1 MNFFGGVQ
9 NQIDL
14 IKTSLRGEDFNVK
27 VLSPDSPDFNIGE
40 AIKIPFNGSIAP
52 IKLFPKR
59 KIIKES
65 LKWADI
71 IHIHEPFIPLFFWRI
86 PVNSKTI
93 ITHHSSISIFISSIQ
108 KMLIKNERKAAKITA
123 VSNEAAKNVVQAL
136 NVRIVP
142 NAIAPEEMNID
153 FNTSR
158 DILFIGRNERRKNF
172 KLYYQLSELLKNS
185 NYSFRA
191 ITNKNIRA
199 PNVELYLNPDDEIKN
214 EVLKISSI
222 YLAVNTHG
230 ESFGI
235 TILEAINAG
244 CIAVCSD
251 ITPFKDL
258 LGDSGV
264 YFKNNDLEDLKQ
276 TVERLVKSDMRAI
289 YNNQKKH
296 IDKYSL
302 NKVIPSWISLYTQ
315 TVSYTHLTLPTK
327 RIV

>member
-86 PVNSKTI
+86 PVNTKTI
-93 ITHHSSISIFISSIQ
+93 ITHHSSISMLISSIQ

-123 VSNEAAKNVVQAL
+123 VSNEAAKNVVQGL

-142 NAIAPEEMNID
+142 NAIAPEEMNIY

-258 LGDSGV
+258 LGDTGV
-264 YFKNNDLEDLKQ
+264 YFKNNNLEDLKQ
-276 TVERLVKSDMRAI
+276 TVERLVKSDMGAI

-302 NKVIPSWISLYTQ
+302 NKVMPSWISLYTQ
-315 TVSYTHLTLPTK
+315 
-327 RIV
+327 I

>member
-1 MNFFGGVQ
+1 MSINLLLVSPYSMNSFGGVQ

-93 ITHHSSISIFISSIQ
+93 ITHHSSISMLISSIQ

-123 VSNEAAKNVVQAL
+123 VSNEAAKNVVQGL

-158 DILFIGRNERRKNF
+158 DILFIGRNEIRKNF

-185 NYSFRA
+185 NYNFRA

-244 CIAVCSD
+244 CTAVCSD

-264 YFKNNDLEDLKQ
+264 YFKNNNLEDLKQ

-302 NKVIPSWISLYTQ
+302 NKVMPSWISLYTQ
-315 TVSYTHLTLPTK
+315 
-327 RIV
+327 I

>member
-14 IKTSLRGEDFNVK
+14 IKASLRGEDFNVK

-93 ITHHSSISIFISSIQ
+93 ITHHSSISMLISSIQ

-123 VSNEAAKNVVQAL
+123 VSNEAAKNVVQGL

-244 CIAVCSD
+244 CTAVCSD

-258 LGDSGV
+258 LGDTGV
-264 YFKNNDLEDLKQ
+264 YFKNNNLEDLKQ

-302 NKVIPSWISLYTQ
+302 NKVMPSWISLYTQ
-315 TVSYTHLTLPTK
+315 
-327 RIV
+327 I

>member
-1 MNFFGGVQ
+1 MNSFGGVQ

-93 ITHHSSISIFISSIQ
+93 ITHHSSISMLISSIQ

-123 VSNEAAKNVVQAL
+123 VSNEAAKNVVQGL

-158 DILFIGRNERRKNF
+158 DILFIGRNEIRKNF

-244 CIAVCSD
+244 CTAVCSD

-264 YFKNNDLEDLKQ
+264 YFKNNNLEDLKQ
-276 TVERLVKSDMRAI
+276 TVERLVKSDMGAI
-289 YNNQKKH
+289 YNIQKKH

-302 NKVIPSWISLYTQ
+302 NKVMPSWISLYTQ
-315 TVSYTHLTLPTK
+315 
-327 RIV
+327 I

>member
-1 MNFFGGVQ
+1 MSINLLLVSPYSMNFFGGVQ

-86 PVNSKTI
+86 PVNTKTI
-93 ITHHSSISIFISSIQ
+93 ITHHSSISMLISSIQ

-123 VSNEAAKNVVQAL
+123 VSNEAAKNVVQGL

-142 NAIAPEEMNID
+142 NAIAPEEMNIY

-244 CIAVCSD
+244 CTAVCSD

-264 YFKNNDLEDLKQ
+264 YFKNNNLEDLKQ

-302 NKVIPSWISLYTQ
+302 NKVMPSWISLYTQ
-315 TVSYTHLTLPTK
+315 
-327 RIV
+327 I

>member
-14 IKTSLRGEDFNVK
+14 IKASLRAEDFNVK

-71 IHIHEPFIPLFFWRI
+71 IHIHEPFIPLCFWRI

-123 VSNEAAKNVVQAL
+123 VSNEAAKNVVQGL

-244 CIAVCSD
+244 CTAVCSD

-264 YFKNNDLEDLKQ
+264 YFKNNNLEDLKQ

-302 NKVIPSWISLYTQ
+302 NKVMPSWISLYTQ
-315 TVSYTHLTLPTK
+315 
-327 RIV
+327 I

>member
-1 MNFFGGVQ
+1 MSINLLLVSPYSMNSFGGVQ

-93 ITHHSSISIFISSIQ
+93 ITHHSSISMLISSIQ

-123 VSNEAAKNVVQAL
+123 VSNEAAKNVVQGL

-158 DILFIGRNERRKNF
+158 DILFIGRNEIRKNF

-185 NYSFRA
+185 NYNFRA

-244 CIAVCSD
+244 CTAVCSD

-264 YFKNNDLEDLKQ
+264 YFKNNNLEDLKQ

-302 NKVIPSWISLYTQ
+302 NKVMPAWISLYTQ
-315 TVSYTHLTLPTK
+315 
-327 RIV
+327 I

>member
-14 IKTSLRGEDFNVK
+14 IKASLRGEDFNVK

-71 IHIHEPFIPLFFWRI
+71 IHIHEPFIPLCFWRI

-123 VSNEAAKNVVQAL
+123 VSNEAAKNVVQGL

-244 CIAVCSD
+244 CTAVCSD

-264 YFKNNDLEDLKQ
+264 YFKNNNLEDLKQ

-315 TVSYTHLTLPTK
+315 
-327 RIV
+327 I

>member
-14 IKTSLRGEDFNVK
+14 IKASLRGEDFNVK

-71 IHIHEPFIPLFFWRI
+71 IHIHEPFIPLCFWRI

-123 VSNEAAKNVVQAL
+123 VSNEAAKNVVQGL

-142 NAIAPEEMNID
+142 NAIAPEEMNIY

-258 LGDSGV
+258 LGDTGV
-264 YFKNNDLEDLKQ
+264 YFKNNNLEDLKQ

-302 NKVIPSWISLYTQ
+302 NKVMPSWISLYTQ
-315 TVSYTHLTLPTK
+315 
-327 RIV
+327 I

>member
-1 MNFFGGVQ
+1 MSINLLLVSPYSMNFFGGVQ

-14 IKTSLRGEDFNVK
+14 IKVSLRGEDFNVK

-59 KIIKES
+59 KIINES

-93 ITHHSSISIFISSIQ
+93 ITHHSSISMLISSIQ
-108 KMLIKNERKAAKITA
+108 KILIKNERKAARITA
-123 VSNEAAKNVVQAL
+123 VSNEAAKNVVQGL

-185 NYSFRA
+185 NYIFRA
-191 ITNKNIRA
+191 ITNKNIRS
-199 PNVELYLNPDDEIKN
+199 PNVELYVNPDDEIKN

-244 CIAVCSD
+244 CTAVCSD

-264 YFKNNDLEDLKQ
+264 YFKNNNLEDLKQ
-276 TVERLVKSDMRAI
+276 TVERLVESDMGAI

-302 NKVIPSWISLYTQ
+302 KKVMPSWISLYTQ
-315 TVSYTHLTLPTK
+315 
-327 RIV
+327 I

>member
-1 MNFFGGVQ
+1 M
-9 NQIDL
+9 
-14 IKTSLRGEDFNVK
+14 K

-93 ITHHSSISIFISSIQ
+93 ITHHSSISMLISSIQ

-123 VSNEAAKNVVQAL
+123 VSNEAAKNVVQGL

-158 DILFIGRNERRKNF
+158 DILFIGRNEIRKNF

-244 CIAVCSD
+244 CTAVCSD

-264 YFKNNDLEDLKQ
+264 YFKNNNLEDLKQ

-302 NKVIPSWISLYTQ
+302 NKVMPSWISLYTQ
-315 TVSYTHLTLPTK
+315 
-327 RIV
+327 I

>member
-1 MNFFGGVQ
+1 MNSFGGVQ

-93 ITHHSSISIFISSIQ
+93 ITHHSSISMLISSIQ

-123 VSNEAAKNVVQAL
+123 VSNEAAKNVVQGL

-158 DILFIGRNERRKNF
+158 DILFIGRNEIRKNF

-244 CIAVCSD
+244 CTAVCSD

-264 YFKNNDLEDLKQ
+264 YFKNNNLEDLKQ

-302 NKVIPSWISLYTQ
+302 NKVMPSWISLYTQ
-315 TVSYTHLTLPTK
+315 
-327 RIV
+327 I

>member
-1 MNFFGGVQ
+1 MSINLLLVSPYSMNFFGGVQ

-93 ITHHSSISIFISSIQ
+93 ITHHSSISMLISSIQ

-123 VSNEAAKNVVQAL
+123 VSNEAAKNVVQGL

-258 LGDSGV
+258 LGDTGV
-264 YFKNNDLEDLKQ
+264 YFKNNNLEDLKQ
-276 TVERLVKSDMRAI
+276 TVERLFKSDMGAI

-302 NKVIPSWISLYTQ
+302 NKVMPSWISLYTQ
-315 TVSYTHLTLPTK
+315 
-327 RIV
+327 I

>member
-1 MNFFGGVQ
+1 MSINLLLVSPYSMNSFGGVQ

-93 ITHHSSISIFISSIQ
+93 ITHHSSISMLISSIQ

-123 VSNEAAKNVVQAL
+123 VSNEAAKNVVQGL

-158 DILFIGRNERRKNF
+158 DILFIGRNEIRKNF

-244 CIAVCSD
+244 CTAVCSD

-264 YFKNNDLEDLKQ
+264 YFKNNNLEDLKQ

-302 NKVIPSWISLYTQ
+302 NKVMPSWISLYTQ
-315 TVSYTHLTLPTK
+315 
-327 RIV
+327 I

>member
-1 MNFFGGVQ
+1 MSINLLLVSPYSMNFFGGVQ

-14 IKTSLRGEDFNVK
+14 IKASLRGEDFNVK

-93 ITHHSSISIFISSIQ
+93 ITHHSSISMLISSIQ

-123 VSNEAAKNVVQAL
+123 VSNEAAKNVVQGL

-244 CIAVCSD
+244 CTAVCSD

-258 LGDSGV
+258 LGDTGV
-264 YFKNNDLEDLKQ
+264 YFKNNNLEDLKQ
-276 TVERLVKSDMRAI
+276 TVERLVKSDMGAI

-302 NKVIPSWISLYTQ
+302 NKVMPSWISLYTQ
-315 TVSYTHLTLPTK
+315 
-327 RIV
+327 I

>member
-1 MNFFGGVQ
+1 MSINLLLVSPYSMNFFGGVQ

-93 ITHHSSISIFISSIQ
+93 ITHHSSISMLISSIQ

-123 VSNEAAKNVVQAL
+123 VSNEAAKNVVQGL

-158 DILFIGRNERRKNF
+158 DILFIGRNEIRKNF

-244 CIAVCSD
+244 CTAVCSD

-264 YFKNNDLEDLKQ
+264 YFKNNNLEDLKQ

-302 NKVIPSWISLYTQ
+302 NKVMPSWISLYTQ
-315 TVSYTHLTLPTK
+315 
-327 RIV
+327 I

>member
-27 VLSPDSPDFNIGE
+27 VLSPDSPDFNVGE
-40 AIKIPFNGSIAP
+40 AIKIHFNGSIAP

-86 PVNSKTI
+86 PVNTKTI
-93 ITHHSSISIFISSIQ
+93 ITHHSSISMLISSIQ

-123 VSNEAAKNVVQAL
+123 VSNEAAKNVVQGL

-142 NAIAPEEMNID
+142 NAIAPEEMNIY

-264 YFKNNDLEDLKQ
+264 YFKNNNLEDLKQ

-302 NKVIPSWISLYTQ
+302 NKVMPSWISLYTQ
-315 TVSYTHLTLPTK
+315 
-327 RIV
+327 I

>member
-1 MNFFGGVQ
+1 MSINLLLVSPYSMNFFGGVQ

-14 IKTSLRGEDFNVK
+14 IKASLRAEDFNVK

-71 IHIHEPFIPLFFWRI
+71 IHIHEPFIPLCFWRI

-123 VSNEAAKNVVQAL
+123 VSNEAAKNVVQGL

-244 CIAVCSD
+244 CTAVCSD

-276 TVERLVKSDMRAI
+276 TVERLVISDMRAI

-302 NKVIPSWISLYTQ
+302 NKVMPSWISLYTQ
-315 TVSYTHLTLPTK
+315 
-327 RIV
+327 I

>member
-14 IKTSLRGEDFNVK
+14 IKASLRGEDFNVK

-93 ITHHSSISIFISSIQ
+93 ITHHSSISMLISSIQ

-123 VSNEAAKNVVQAL
+123 VSNEAAKNVVQGL

-244 CIAVCSD
+244 CTAVCSD

-264 YFKNNDLEDLKQ
+264 YFKNNNLEDLKQ

-289 YNNQKKH
+289 YNKQKKH

-302 NKVIPSWISLYTQ
+302 NKVMPSWISLYTQ
-315 TVSYTHLTLPTK
+315 
-327 RIV
+327 I

>member
-14 IKTSLRGEDFNVK
+14 IKASLRAEDFNVK

-71 IHIHEPFIPLFFWRI
+71 IHIHEPFIPLCFWRI

-123 VSNEAAKNVVQAL
+123 VSNEAAKNVVQGL

-244 CIAVCSD
+244 CTAVCSD

-315 TVSYTHLTLPTK
+315 
-327 RIV
+327 I

>member
-1 MNFFGGVQ
+1 MNSFGGVQ

-93 ITHHSSISIFISSIQ
+93 ITHHSSISMLISSIQ

-123 VSNEAAKNVVQAL
+123 VSNEAAKNVVQGL

-158 DILFIGRNERRKNF
+158 DILFIGRNEIRKNF

-185 NYSFRA
+185 NYRFRA

-244 CIAVCSD
+244 CTAVCSD

-264 YFKNNDLEDLKQ
+264 YFKNNNLEDLKQ

-302 NKVIPSWISLYTQ
+302 NKVMPSWISLYTQ
-315 TVSYTHLTLPTK
+315 
-327 RIV
+327 I

>member
-1 MNFFGGVQ
+1 MSINLLLVSPYSMNFFGGVQ

-14 IKTSLRGEDFNVK
+14 IKASLRGEDFNVK

-71 IHIHEPFIPLFFWRI
+71 IHIHEPFIPLCFWRI

-93 ITHHSSISIFISSIQ
+93 ITHHSSISMLISSIQ

-123 VSNEAAKNVVQAL
+123 VSNEAAKNVVQGL

-244 CIAVCSD
+244 CTAVCSD

-264 YFKNNDLEDLKQ
+264 YFKNNNLEDLKQ
-276 TVERLVKSDMRAI
+276 TVERLFKSDMGAI
-289 YNNQKKH
+289 YNKQKKH

-315 TVSYTHLTLPTK
+315 
-327 RIV
+327 I

>member
-14 IKTSLRGEDFNVK
+14 IKASLRGEDFNVK

-71 IHIHEPFIPLFFWRI
+71 IHIHEPFIPLCFWRI
-86 PVNSKTI
+86 PVNTKTI
-93 ITHHSSISIFISSIQ
+93 ITHHSSISMLISSIQ

-123 VSNEAAKNVVQAL
+123 VSNEAAKNVVQGL

-244 CIAVCSD
+244 CIAVCSG

-258 LGDSGV
+258 LGDTGV
-264 YFKNNDLEDLKQ
+264 YFKNNNLEDLKQ
-276 TVERLVKSDMRAI
+276 TVERLFKSDMGAI
-289 YNNQKKH
+289 YNKQKKH

-302 NKVIPSWISLYTQ
+302 NKVMPSWISLYTQ
-315 TVSYTHLTLPTK
+315 
-327 RIV
+327 I

>member
-1 MNFFGGVQ
+1 MSINLLLVSPYSMNFFGGVQ

-86 PVNSKTI
+86 PVNTKTI
-93 ITHHSSISIFISSIQ
+93 ITHHSSISMLISSIQ

-123 VSNEAAKNVVQAL
+123 VSNEAAKNVVQGL

-142 NAIAPEEMNID
+142 NAIAPEEMNIY

-258 LGDSGV
+258 LGDTGV
-264 YFKNNDLEDLKQ
+264 YFKNNNLEDLKQ
-276 TVERLVKSDMRAI
+276 TVERLVKSDMGAI
-289 YNNQKKH
+289 YNKQKKH

-302 NKVIPSWISLYTQ
+302 NKVMPSWISLYTQ
-315 TVSYTHLTLPTK
+315 
-327 RIV
+327 I

>member
-1 MNFFGGVQ
+1 MSINLLLVSPYSMNFFGGVQ

-93 ITHHSSISIFISSIQ
+93 ITHHSSISMLISSIQ

-123 VSNEAAKNVVQAL
+123 VSNEAAKNVVQGL

-142 NAIAPEEMNID
+142 NAIAPEEMNIY

-244 CIAVCSD
+244 CTAVCSD

-264 YFKNNDLEDLKQ
+264 YFKNNNLEDLKQ

-302 NKVIPSWISLYTQ
+302 NKVMPSWISLYTQ
-315 TVSYTHLTLPTK
+315 
-327 RIV
+327 I

>member
-14 IKTSLRGEDFNVK
+14 IKASLPGEDFNVK

-93 ITHHSSISIFISSIQ
+93 ITHHSSISILISSIQ

-123 VSNEAAKNVVQAL
+123 VSNEAAKNVVQGL

-172 KLYYQLSELLKNS
+172 KLYYQLSELFKNS

-199 PNVELYLNPDDEIKN
+199 PNVKLYLNPDDEIKN
-214 EVLKISSI
+214 EVLKVSSI

-244 CIAVCSD
+244 CTAVCSD

-264 YFKNNDLEDLKQ
+264 YFKNNNLEDLKQ
-276 TVERLVKSDMRAI
+276 TVERLVRSDMRAI

-302 NKVIPSWISLYTQ
+302 NKVMPSWISLYTQ
-315 TVSYTHLTLPTK
+315 
-327 RIV
+327 I

>member
-1 MNFFGGVQ
+1 MSINLLLVSPYSMNFFGGVQ

-86 PVNSKTI
+86 PVNTKTI
-93 ITHHSSISIFISSIQ
+93 ITHHSSISMLISSIQ

-123 VSNEAAKNVVQAL
+123 VSNEAAKNVVQGL

-142 NAIAPEEMNID
+142 NAIAPEEMNIY

-258 LGDSGV
+258 LGDTGV
-264 YFKNNDLEDLKQ
+264 YFKNNNLEDLKQ

-302 NKVIPSWISLYTQ
+302 NKVMPSWISLYTQ
-315 TVSYTHLTLPTK
+315 
-327 RIV
+327 I

>member
-14 IKTSLRGEDFNVK
+14 IKASLRAEDFNVK

-71 IHIHEPFIPLFFWRI
+71 IHIHEPFIPLCFWRI

-123 VSNEAAKNVVQAL
+123 VSNEAAKNVVQGL

-191 ITNKNIRA
+191 ITN
-199 PNVELYLNPDDEIKN
+199 E
-214 EVLKISSI
+214 
-222 YLAVNTHG
+222 
-230 ESFGI
+230 
-235 TILEAINAG
+235 
-244 CIAVCSD
+244 
-251 ITPFKDL
+251 
-258 LGDSGV
+258 
-264 YFKNNDLEDLKQ
+264 
-276 TVERLVKSDMRAI
+276 
-289 YNNQKKH
+289 
-296 IDKYSL
+296 
-302 NKVIPSWISLYTQ
+302 
-315 TVSYTHLTLPTK
+315 
-327 RIV
+327 

>member
-14 IKTSLRGEDFNVK
+14 IKASLRAEDFNVK

-71 IHIHEPFIPLFFWRI
+71 IHIHEPFIPLCFWRI

-123 VSNEAAKNVVQAL
+123 VSNEAAKNVVQGL

-153 FNTSR
+153 FNTSH

-244 CIAVCSD
+244 CTAVCSD

-315 TVSYTHLTLPTK
+315 
-327 RIV
+327 I

>member
-1 MNFFGGVQ
+1 MSINLLLVSPYSMNFFGGVQ

-86 PVNSKTI
+86 PVNTKTI
-93 ITHHSSISIFISSIQ
+93 ITHHTSISMLISSIQ

-123 VSNEAAKNVVQAL
+123 VSNEAAKNVVQGL

-258 LGDSGV
+258 LGDTGV
-264 YFKNNDLEDLKQ
+264 YFKNNNLEDLKQ

-289 YNNQKKH
+289 YNKQKKH

-302 NKVIPSWISLYTQ
+302 NKVMPSWISLYTQ
-315 TVSYTHLTLPTK
+315 
-327 RIV
+327 I

>member
-14 IKTSLRGEDFNVK
+14 IKVSLRGEDFNVK

-59 KIIKES
+59 KIINES

-93 ITHHSSISIFISSIQ
+93 ITHHSSISMLISSIQ
-108 KMLIKNERKAAKITA
+108 KILIKNERKAARITA
-123 VSNEAAKNVVQAL
+123 VSNEAAKNVVQGL

-185 NYSFRA
+185 NYIFRA
-191 ITNKNIRA
+191 ITNKNIRS
-199 PNVELYLNPDDEIKN
+199 PNVELYVNPDDEIKN

-244 CIAVCSD
+244 CTAVCSD

-264 YFKNNDLEDLKQ
+264 YFKNNNLEDLKQ
-276 TVERLVKSDMRAI
+276 TVERLVESDMGAI

-302 NKVIPSWISLYTQ
+302 KKVMPSWISLYTQ
-315 TVSYTHLTLPTK
+315 
-327 RIV
+327 I

>member
-1 MNFFGGVQ
+1 MNSFGGVQ

-93 ITHHSSISIFISSIQ
+93 ITHHSSISMLISSIQ

-123 VSNEAAKNVVQAL
+123 VSNEAAKNVVQGL

-158 DILFIGRNERRKNF
+158 DILFIGRNEIRKNF

-214 EVLKISSI
+214 EILKISSI

-244 CIAVCSD
+244 CTAVCSD

-264 YFKNNDLEDLKQ
+264 YFKNNNLEDLKQ

-302 NKVIPSWISLYTQ
+302 NKVMPSWISLYTQ
-315 TVSYTHLTLPTK
+315 
-327 RIV
+327 I

>member
-93 ITHHSSISIFISSIQ
+93 ITHHSSISMLISSIQ

-123 VSNEAAKNVVQAL
+123 VSNEAAKNVVQGL

-142 NAIAPEEMNID
+142 NAIAPEEMDID

-172 KLYYQLSELLKNS
+172 KLYYQLSELLTNS

-244 CIAVCSD
+244 CTAVCSD

-258 LGDSGV
+258 LGDTGV
-264 YFKNNDLEDLKQ
+264 YFKNNNLEDLKQ
-276 TVERLVKSDMRAI
+276 TVERLFKSDMGAI
-289 YNNQKKH
+289 YNKQKKH

-302 NKVIPSWISLYTQ
+302 NKVMPSWISLYTQ
-315 TVSYTHLTLPTK
+315 
-327 RIV
+327 I

>member
-14 IKTSLRGEDFNVK
+14 IKASLRAEDFNVK

-93 ITHHSSISIFISSIQ
+93 ITHHSSISMLISSIQ

-123 VSNEAAKNVVQAL
+123 VSNEAAKNVVQGL

-258 LGDSGV
+258 LGDTGV
-264 YFKNNDLEDLKQ
+264 YFKNNNLEDLKQ

-315 TVSYTHLTLPTK
+315 
-327 RIV
+327 I

>member
-86 PVNSKTI
+86 PVNTKTI
-93 ITHHSSISIFISSIQ
+93 MTHHSSISMLISSIQ

-123 VSNEAAKNVVQAL
+123 VSNEAAKNVVQGL

-142 NAIAPEEMNID
+142 NAIAPEEMNIY

-244 CIAVCSD
+244 CTAVCSD

-264 YFKNNDLEDLKQ
+264 YFKNNNLEDLKQ

-302 NKVIPSWISLYTQ
+302 NKVMPSWISLYTQ
-315 TVSYTHLTLPTK
+315 
-327 RIV
+327 I

>member
-14 IKTSLRGEDFNVK
+14 IKASLRGEDFNVK

-86 PVNSKTI
+86 PVNTKTI
-93 ITHHSSISIFISSIQ
+93 ITHHSSISMLISSIQ

-123 VSNEAAKNVVQAL
+123 VSNEAAKNVVQGL

-258 LGDSGV
+258 LGDTGV
-264 YFKNNDLEDLKQ
+264 YFKNNNLEDLKQ

-302 NKVIPSWISLYTQ
+302 NKVMPSWISLYTQ
-315 TVSYTHLTLPTK
+315 
-327 RIV
+327 I

>member
-71 IHIHEPFIPLFFWRI
+71 IHIHEPFIPLCFWRI

-123 VSNEAAKNVVQAL
+123 VSNEAAKNVVQGL

-142 NAIAPEEMNID
+142 NAIAPEEMNIY

-244 CIAVCSD
+244 CTAVCSD

-264 YFKNNDLEDLKQ
+264 YFKNNNLEDLKQ

-302 NKVIPSWISLYTQ
+302 NKVMPSWISLYTQ
-315 TVSYTHLTLPTK
+315 
-327 RIV
+327 I